1 MAGKRTR
8 RLVLIDGHSL
18 LHRAYHAFPKNLTT
32 SSGQLIN
39 TVYGFT
45 RMFLAVVK
53 ELQPSYLVVAFDRP
67 EPTFRHKQF
76 ADYKIQRP
84 ATPKELVEQIDQ
96 VKEVIKVFG
105 VPILEKK
112 GFEADDIIGT
122 LAKRACLKL
131 KVKSSKSKVEVVI
144 VTGDRDMLQLVSG
157 NQVKVY
163 FPKQHY
169 SNAQFFNEREVKKK
183 YRLTPEQLIDLKALT
198 GDPSDNIPGVPGIG
212 PKTSIELLQNW
223 GSLERIYE
231 NLKKIPEKVAVKL
244 KKKKKVA
251 FLSRELAKI
260 ETGVAVKLDL
270 RTSRFG
276 NYDEEEVIALFQRLE
291 FKSLLNQLPNSNG
304 EQMRLV

>member
-8 RLVLIDGHSL
+8 RLVLIDGYSL

-45 RMFLAVVK
+45 RMFLAVIK
-53 ELQPSYLVVAFDRP
+53 ELQPAYLVVAFDRP

-84 ATPKELVEQIDQ
+84 ATPKGLVEQIDQ

-122 LAKRACLKL
+122 IALRAIKKL
-131 KVKSSKSKVEVVI
+131 RNRKTKKLEVVI

-163 FPKQHY
+163 FPKQRY

-223 GSLERIYE
+223 DSLERIYE
-231 NLKKIPEKVAVKL
+231 NLERIPAKMAEKL
-244 KKKKKVA
+244 KKKKKAA
-251 FLSRELAKI
+251 FLSQKLATI

-276 NYDEEEVIALFQRLE
+276 NYDQEEVTALFQRLE
-291 FKSLLNQLPNSNG
+291 FKSLLNQLPNSSG
-304 EQMRLV
+304 EQMKLV